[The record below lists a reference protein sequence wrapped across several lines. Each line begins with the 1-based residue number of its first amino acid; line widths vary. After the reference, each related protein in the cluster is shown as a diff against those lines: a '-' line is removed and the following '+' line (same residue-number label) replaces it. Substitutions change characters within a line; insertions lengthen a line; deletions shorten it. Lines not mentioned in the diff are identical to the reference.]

1 MRYVIFSFLLLF
13 FYSCENADYS
23 TENLAKSKN
32 IVTFNLTGDTCS
44 STIEEISSSTTINS
58 TTSGFSNS
66 FLAPNSCSDS
76 PSPDKIYKIIL
87 DSTKKFTAEIFNS
100 DLDSVLYLKRSC
112 ESDAIICN
120 DDKNDNDYQSKIS
133 AVLEAGEYYLIVDGY
148 GQNSVGSFELKID
161 IDSAIGESCTN
172 TKCKAD
178 YKCEIQNNTPICI
191 CNSGNC
197 DTQEGLAEG
206 DITINEFMANPSGS
220 DRYNEWVE
228 LKNNTNN
235 DISIENLKIMKD
247 SRSYVLNSKNLVIK
261 ANSYFLIVKSPN
273 VNLETYDAIISNL
286 SLSNSA
292 THTLTLLVNDVQVD
306 QITYNG
312 SSSGVSSQFDGT
324 QWCKA
329 KTVIS
334 ANNSDKATPLKD
346 NTLCGDL
353 CSHNCNNHGVCN
365 EIDGSCECNTGYKG
379 DICNECETGYEL
391 NGNNCDEVLSQLLN
405 ERDIII
411 TEFMPNP
418 EGSDTIGE
426 YIELYNRT
434 DQDLSLDGLKII
446 RDDSSWN
453 IPSGNTI
460 NANSYFV
467 IARSSSAANGNV
479 DAIISSM
486 SFSNTGDHTI
496 TIEIGDLALD
506 TVTYSG
512 SIEGQVKQLD
522 INKYDTEFSPNNW
535 CDKDGSPKAE
545 NLLCNDVDPC
555 ENINCN
561 NGECVADASGY
572 ICVCQPGFGGN
583 NCEICDEANPD
594 CPRMA
599 NPNDLVITELM
610 INPDGSDSLGEWIEI
625 YNATDHKIK
634 LENVKIQK
642 DSIVYNVNLINT
654 VINQGAYYLIAR
666 NSSIPNADAISSF
679 SLNNTG
685 AHTISLLVNSFII
698 DTISYESSKSAISF
712 QLDASIL
719 STDRNDDVNF
729 WCDGTANIE
738 NYNDKGTPKAPN
750 RGCGTCAT
758 LECPLNSACVSNG
771 ENASC
776 VCNTGYEMNNEIGI
790 CTMIETQEN
799 GYCGVL
805 YDNVRNLTGDELKI
819 ALQQLTGQR
828 YNPVEYDISRKI
840 MYREID
846 MFMKNGKKYVR
857 GVYTGRVM
865 EIKDDEPL
873 DSRSGD
879 CNIKTCRCGNKGMNT
894 EHTFPQS
901 KFDKQEPMKGDV
913 HHLFPVDACT
923 NGRRSSFKFGN
934 VVVANGG
941 TFGSMD
947 YKDEFGNP
955 YGFSKLGSSNG
966 RTVFEPPLIHK
977 GDVARAM
984 FYFVIRYGNYSNFL
998 DDVQEAVLRQWA
1010 IDDPVSE
1017 YERIRNSKIEKLQWN
1032 RNPFIDCPQF
1042 INEIQDF

>member
-446 RDDSSWN
+446 GDDSVYHLPN
-453 IPSGNTI
+453 GYTI
-460 NANSYFV
+460 DAKSHFV
-467 IARSSSAANGNV
+467 IGKNIAAAAGNV
-479 DAIISSM
+479 DAVISSM
-486 SFSNTGDHTI
+486 SFNNTGEHIIILELD
-496 TIEIGDLALD
+496 DLSLD
-506 TVTYSG
+506 IISYTDSV
-512 SIEGQVKQLD
+512 EGKAKQLD
-522 INKYDTEFSPNNW
+522 RNQYDNDFDDLNW
-535 CDKDGSPKAE
+535 CDKDSTPKLK
-545 NLLCNDVDPC
+545 NLACVELDYC

-561 NGECVADASGY
+561 NGECINGIDGY
-572 ICVCQPGFGGN
+572 TCICQVGYTGDNCDSCDGN
-583 NCEICDEANPD
+583 NPD
-594 CPRMA
+594 CDSAPISKSII
-599 NPNDLVITELM
+599 ITEIM
-610 INPDGSDSLGEWIEI
+610 INPDGSDNLGEWIEI
-625 YNATDHKIK
+625 YNTTNNRLK
-634 LENVKIQK
+634 LQNVKIQK
-642 DSIVYNVNLINT
+642 DDVVYDVTLINDK
-654 VINQGAYYLIAR
+654 INPHSYFLISR
-666 NSSIPNADAISSF
+666 N
-679 SLNNTG
+679 LNLDNVGGTATFNFNNIG
-685 AHTISLLVNSFII
+685 THNLTLFVNSVKI
-698 DTISYESSKSAISF
+698 DSMTYNDSVPTRAF
-712 QLDASIL
+712 QLDVSVLDA
-719 STDRNDDVNF
+719 DGNDDVSN
-729 WCDGTANIE
+729 WCYGRVEIANLR
-738 NYNDKGTPKAPN
+738 DKGTPGAPN
-750 RGCGTCAT
+750 RGCGGCAAI
-758 LECPLNSACVSNG
+758 ECPLNSHCELNDGS
-771 ENASC
+771 ASC
-776 VCNTGYEMNNEIGI
+776 FCETGYELDNNLGI
-790 CTMIETQEN
+790 CVMTEQ
-799 GYCGVL
+799 CGVL
-805 YDNVRNLTGDELKI
+805 YDNVRSLRGEDLRL

-828 YNPVEYDISRKI
+828 YNPIKYSESKEI

-846 MFMKNGKKYVR
+846 IDENHQTQC
-857 GVYTGRVM
+857 VYTGRKM
-865 EIKDDEPL
+865 TIIDEEPL
-873 DSRSGD
+873 DSRNGNCD
-879 CNIKTCRCGNKGMNT
+879 IWNCECGNKGMNT
-894 EHTFPQS
+894 EHTWPQS
-901 KFDKQEPMKGDV
+901 KFDKQEPMKGDL
-913 HHLFPVDACT
+913 HHLFPTDACT
-923 NGRRSSFKFGN
+923 NSMRSSFPFGKVLSPSGIFGSEN
-934 VVVANGG
+934 YKDANGN
-941 TFGSMD
+941 S
-947 YKDEFGNP
+947 
-955 YGFSKLGSSNG
+955 YGYSKLGNG
-966 RTVFEPPLIHK
+966 LHGVVFEPPLIHK

-984 FYFVIRYGNYSNFL
+984 FYFIVRYGNYSNFL
-998 DDVQEAVLRQWA
+998 DDEQEAVLRQWA
-1010 IDDPVSE
+1010 HDDPVSE
-1017 YERIRNSKIEKLQWN
+1017 YERIRNTKIEKVQWN
-1032 RNPFIDCPQF
+1032 RNPFVDCPQF
-1042 INEIQDF
+1042 LDFISNF